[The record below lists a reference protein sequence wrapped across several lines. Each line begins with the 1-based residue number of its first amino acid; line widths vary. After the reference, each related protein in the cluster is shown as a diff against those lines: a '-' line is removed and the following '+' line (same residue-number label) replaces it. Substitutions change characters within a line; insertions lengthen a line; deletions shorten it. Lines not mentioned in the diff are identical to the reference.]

1 MKSRNNSWML
11 IIALVM
17 VCTLPLTGCGGP
29 STATDEEVTISISGA
44 FALFPMVTIWADE
57 YGQLNP
63 NVTFDIQAG
72 GAGKGMTDVLAGAVD
87 IAMLSREPRP
97 EELEQGAFLIPTTT
111 DAVVATINADNPALD
126 DLLRTG
132 LSVEVGYQLWIDNQA
147 LTWGDVAGTGESAPV
162 NVYTRSD
169 SSGAAEV
176 WALYLGG
183 AGQEDLKG
191 TAVNSDPGV
200 AEAVRQD
207 PLGIG
212 FNNVAF
218 AYDPAT
224 KQQVEGIRVLPLDL
238 NGDGQITPDEDFY
251 ATREDLSQAIAAR
264 IYPYPPA
271 RLLYLVTKG
280 GPSPAEAAFLR
291 WVLTEGQAFS
301 PDAGYVPLDEAT
313 LQEGLALLEE

>member
-1 MKSRNNSWML
+1 MKGRNNSWML

-17 VCTLPLTGCGGP
+17 VCTLPLAGCAGA

-97 EELEQGAFLIPTTT
+97 EELEQGVFLIPAAT

-132 LSVEVGYQLWIDNQA
+132 L

-169 SSGAAEV
+169 SAGAAEV

-218 AYDPAT
+218 AYDPTT
-224 KQQVEGIRVLPLDL
+224 KKQVEGIRVLPLDI

-251 ATREDLSQAIAAR
+251 ATREEISQAIAAR
-264 IYPYPPA
+264 TYPYPPA

-280 GPSPAEAAFLR
+280 EPSPAEAAFLR
-291 WVLTEGQAFS
+291 WVLTEGQAFG